1 MIIEVA
7 AMALGG
13 RTCRGKDYSDT
24 LIWRGFVSG
33 KMHLTNL
40 VFSAAGFGAEGNPH
54 NGFRRRVDVSH
65 LHVPTM
71 EPSGTRL
78 DFQPEESS
86 QDVVDRSVLAGNLHS
101 DTFRTANGN

>member
-24 LIWRGFVSG
+24 LFWPGFVSG

-40 VFSAAGFGAEGNPH
+40 GFSAAGFGAEGNPH
-54 NGFRRRVDVSH
+54 NGFRRRVDV
-65 LHVPTM
+65 
-71 EPSGTRL
+71 
-78 DFQPEESS
+78 
-86 QDVVDRSVLAGNLHS
+86 
-101 DTFRTANGN
+101 TFMYRP